1 MENSLYY
8 SQTLVRLI
16 MEERLRE
23 ARLGNLAR
31 RHEEPAAV
39 QTKISIRGLFRQS
52 PATCSC

>member
-1 MENSLYY
+1 MSLYY

-16 MEERLRE
+16 MKERLRE
-23 ARLGNLAR
+23 ARLGTLAR

-39 QTKISIRGLFRQS
+39 QTKTSIWGLWRQS

>member
-1 MENSLYY
+1 MSLYY

-23 ARLGNLAR
+23 VRLGNLAR
-31 RHEEPAAV
+31 RHQEPAAT
-39 QTKISIRGLFRQS
+39 QTKTSIRGLWHRS

>member
-1 MENSLYY
+1 MSLYY
-8 SQTLVRLI
+8 SQTVVRLI

-31 RHEEPAAV
+31 RHEEPTTV
-39 QTKISIRGLFRQS
+39 QTKISIRGLFSQS

>member
-1 MENSLYY
+1 MSTDFN
-8 SQTLVRLI
+8 QTLARLI

-31 RHEEPAAV
+31 RDEERAV
-39 QTKISIRGLFRQS
+39 GQTRVSIRGLFRRQS

>member
-1 MENSLYY
+1 MSLYY
-8 SQTLVRLI
+8 SQTLVKLI

-23 ARLGNLAR
+23 VRLGNLAR

-39 QTKISIRGLFRQS
+39 QTKTSIRGLWRQS